1 MGSGRDVRLVG
12 GKFSRLVSKRAH
24 DYRINRRDRIL
35 FQVITEDNRV
45 WRNNERGYFGNHA
58 EHPTISSFTTSLI
71 KPTSVVVGWAGTDY
85 SVVDVKWG

>member
-12 GKFSRLVSKRAH
+12 GKFSRLVSKHTITGLTAATAYYFRLLPKTTA
-24 DYRINRRDRIL
+24 YGGTTSGLFRQPRR
-35 FQVITEDNRV
+35 TT
-45 WRNNERGYFGNHA
+45 
-58 EHPTISSFTTSLI
+58 TISSFTTSLI